1 MSSLSL
7 MTLLRQTSV
16 SNDDALKIQRFDRGV
31 LVRLTDS
38 ARDRFFDKNGDP
50 KEIRVIKNET
60 SGCIK
65 VGDDVFEFD
74 ILKET
79 GRCEIVEFEYVSLL
93 FLYETTHV
101 THTYIHTTATPR
113 KQ

>member
-1 MSSLSL
+1 
-7 MTLLRQTSV
+7 
-16 SNDDALKIQRFDRGV
+16 V

-79 GRCEIVEFEYVSLL
+79 GRCEIVEFEYVSLRND
-93 FLYETTHV
+93 
-101 THTYIHTTATPR
+101 THTHTHTHTTATPR
-113 KQ
+113 KQWFVWQTYHIGSSLNKI

>member
-1 MSSLSL
+1 M
-7 MTLLRQTSV
+7 
-16 SNDDALKIQRFDRGV
+16 
-31 LVRLTDS
+31 RLTDS

-65 VGDDVFEFD
+65 VGEDVFEFD

-79 GRCEIVEFEYVSLL
+79 GRCEIVEFEYVPLP
-93 FLYETTHV
+93 FLYES
-101 THTYIHTTATPR
+101 THTHTHTQQQHHENNGSCGRHTTSVR
-113 KQ
+113 H

>member
-1 MSSLSL
+1 MSVLFRDERSSTFL
-7 MTLLRQTSV
+7 TTTP
-16 SNDDALKIQRFDRGV
+16 LKSSQQFDRGV

-38 ARDRFFDKNGDP
+38 ARDNFFDTNGDP
-50 KEIRVIKNET
+50 KEVRVIKNET

-74 ILKET
+74 IVKET

-101 THTYIHTTATPR
+101 THTYIYTTATPR